1 MEWPR
6 AYAGRSDAP
15 WHRSSHPLVAA
26 VTDAQGRSVTTT
38 LHRNTADP
46 AYAIT
51 GPAAD
56 DKHLLSR
63 VPPERLYGYAQAGA
77 LT

>member
-1 MEWPR
+1 MKLASGELGVVMR
-6 AYAGRSDAP
+6 RGTEART
-15 WHRSSHPLVAA
+15 PLVAA

-46 AYAIT
+46 AHAIT
-51 GPAAD
+51 GLAAD